1 MATPSHARVLFILR
15 LPLLVRKSGSAL
27 ESAGYKTRCVT
38 SAEQAVSCLQ
48 REELRDLAAIVFDLD
63 DGAERAASSLSLLR
77 ASCPQAGF
85 VALTQ
90 ELAPGELKA
99 LLKRGVVPIEKP
111 VHFRLLTCTLL
122 GLLIDSRRAQQ
133 PAKEQERAPVTP
145 PPVGPNHD
153 WPSVLS
159 TYAKVRALSPKQNT
173 VLQLH
178 LEGKNDKE
186 IAYLLGCSEA
196 TVYEHWRR
204 IMKKAMVK
212 YKRGVLADFHDYTLS
227 GVPAAEAPATRLQP

>member
-1 MATPSHARVLFILR
+1 
-15 LPLLVRKSGSAL
+15 L
-27 ESAGYKTRCVT
+27 ETAGYQTKCVT
-38 SAEQAVSCLQ
+38 SAEQAISCLNRQ
-48 REELRDLAAIVFDLD
+48 ELQGLAAIAFDLD
-63 DGAERAASSLSLLR
+63 DGAERADTALSLLR
-77 ASCPQAGF
+77 ATCPQAGF

-90 ELAPGELKA
+90 ALATGDLKA

-122 GLLIDSRRAQQ
+122 GLLVDSRRDLQAVRE
-133 PAKEQERAPVTP
+133 PAKAAETPVP
-145 PPVGPNHD
+145 PRPNHD

-227 GVPAAEAPATRLQP
+227 GVPAEEASEPRLQP